1 MRRGKLYWSITP
13 LWRCKRQTTTA
24 STLSCCIFAST
35 YSSCSPRPW
44 AEVVRCG
51 WVRFTLPINRWQLLD
66 GLKASWAGGW
76 FSQPLSHL
84 LNFPVQTDCRAGW
97 IMFNLHWYTT
107 SSTSGSS
114 SGGPAPP
121 ARPGWKFS
129 IVYLDVVLSSPC
141 RLCRTCLMRPSQFWW
156 ELWNAV
162 ILIISWSIFHLLTSR
177 CGNISRFLRFHYIND
192 AFHIRIYNTEHF
204 WSQNW
209 TLIICR

>member
-1 MRRGKLYWSITP
+1 MGSF
-13 LWRCKRQTTTA
+13 
-24 STLSCCIFAST
+24 SC
-35 YSSCSPRPW
+35 RPW
-44 AEVVRCG
+44 VAQRATPSMTLLQLNTRFPMSEPACRCRRIL
-51 WVRFTLPINRWQLLD
+51 WHPRRTPPPINRRQLLD

-97 IMFNLHWYTT
+97 ILFNLHWYTT

-141 RLCRTCLMRPSQFWW
+141 RLCRTCLMRTSQFW
-156 ELWNAV
+156 
-162 ILIISWSIFHLLTSR
+162 
-177 CGNISRFLRFHYIND
+177 
-192 AFHIRIYNTEHF
+192 
-204 WSQNW
+204 
-209 TLIICR
+209 